1 MKGKWNYNEAP
12 LTVGDRVIREKNRI
26 TLSSTDYDLE
36 IANTKKTDEGNYT
49 CKDGDKVM
57 KNYSV
62 VAKGDFL

>member
-49 CKDGDKVM
+49 CKDGDTVM
-57 KNYSV
+57 KKYSV